1 MPNKKIP
8 FKVKNVGGDWAN
20 LTIIE
25 NLKHLIEKCKT
36 FISKY
41 GTQRADR

>member
-1 MPNKKIP
+1 M
-8 FKVKNVGGDWAN
+8 KNVGGDWAN
-20 LTIIE
+20 LIFSE
-25 NLKHLIEKCKT
+25 NFKHLIEKCKT